1 MFVDP
6 TDFTDIPYKIPNK
19 EETRAFVDW
28 IEAEETKILKEVL
41 GLPLYNAFIE
51 GLDTSGSIEQKWLD
65 LRDGAE
71 YEYSDSTYEYLGLV
85 DFLKPEIYSR
95 WFYLRYRVPTSSGVV
110 INTGQQNT
118 TVQNPDVEVSQYHNI
133 FVEKIG
139 NSCNQKNTLFGF
151 LTVNEEDYQE
161 DGEVIWNFTEQK
173 LTNQFNL

>member
-1 MFVDP
+1 MFVDS
-6 TDFTDIPYKIPNK
+6 TDFTDIPYKIPNQ

-28 IEAEETKILKEVL
+28 IEAEETKILKEVF

-51 GLDTSGSIEQKWLD
+51 GLDTSGSIEQKWID

-71 YEYSDSTYEYLGLV
+71 YDYEDSTYEYLGLV

-95 WFYLRYRVPTSSGVV
+95 WILLNYRKLTSSGVI

-118 TVQNPDVEVSQYHNI
+118 TVQNPDVEFAQYHNEY
-133 FVEKIG
+133 VNKIG
-139 NSCNQKNTLFGF
+139 NICKQKNTLFGF
-151 LTVNEEDYQE
+151 LTVNEEDYEE
-161 DGEVIWNFTEQK
+161 DGEVIWNFTDQK

>member
-1 MFVDP
+1 MFVDS
-6 TDFTDIPYKIPNK
+6 TDFLAIPYKIPNQ

-28 IEAEETKILKEVL
+28 IESEEAKILKEVL

-51 GLDTSGSIEQKWLD
+51 GLETSGAIDQKWID

-71 YEYSDSTYEYLGLV
+71 YDYSDSTYEYLGLV

-95 WFYLRYRVPTSSGVV
+95 WVVLNYRKLTTAGVV
-110 INTGQQNT
+110 INQGVQNT
-118 TVQNPDVEVSQYHNI
+118 ITNNPDVEFAQYHNE

-139 NSCNQKNTLFGF
+139 NICNQKNTLYGF
-151 LTVNEEDYQE
+151 LTVNEEDYEE
-161 DGEVIWNFTEQK
+161 DGEVIWNPTEQK